1 LTTIFPGIGRG
12 AGSVGTAGASP
23 STVTGGA
30 GGAGGNGGGAAG
42 LCLMIA
48 PSITYSGTVTG
59 RHIKIEG
66 AEALKFIKGFSV

>member
-1 LTTIFPGIGRG
+1 MCEVMLCGVQVNNATTFY
-12 AGSVGTAGASP
+12 
-23 STVTGGA
+23 GGA

-42 LCLMIA
+42 LCIMIA

-66 AEALKFIKGFSV
+66 AGALKFIKGFSV